1 MGINRFMMSIPP
13 KFRGS
18 LSQEQYLAFNL
29 DAGLVASL
37 LMHSMKGLDEL
48 ESDGRHTLLVDVWPP
63 DESAT
68 LRKRSTFVST
78 PGSLQVRVQRDV
90 YRAIDIEDPEER
102 AELLLEW
109 LVEGLGLIWE
119 RESWPPDMLDEAAER
134 LWENDFGV
142 TLSYQR
148 TKKNPSRNREAIVGL
163 DIHLGGMDFW
173 VECHEKSGGGYKVK
187 FAEFPAT
194 RDQFAGRNKVF
205 DKYTWIDKDRF
216 RITAGEDFEEWVI
229 DFSDS
234 PPTIEHD
241 IKVDREYYER
251 RRHLNVG

>member
-1 MGINRFMMSIPP
+1 MMSIPS
-13 KFRGS
+13 KYRGS

-29 DAGLVASL
+29 GGGLVASL
-37 LMHSMKGLDEL
+37 LMHSMKGLEDI
-48 ESDGRHTLLVDVWPP
+48 ESESRHTLRVKVWPP
-63 DESAT
+63 DESWAEHG
-68 LRKRSTFVST
+68 LSRFAVT
-78 PGSLQVRVQRDV
+78 PANIDVYVQRDV
-90 YRAIDIEDPEER
+90 YRAIDIDDPEER
-102 AELLLEW
+102 AELLVEW

-119 RESWPPDMLDEAAER
+119 RESWPPEMLEEAARR
-134 LWENDFGV
+134 LRENDFGV

-173 VECHEKSGGGYKVK
+173 VKCHEKSGGGYKVK